1 MKRILALMVLVLIS
15 PYTHSSGSEATV
27 GDFGTNQQAET
38 ITTTTETTVNQEGM
52 PVTTAVAPATPTYQT
67 DTCIVTSG
75 SGVQTLQIGI
85 STSKMK
91 IDENCERL
99 KLSRQL
105 SSLGLKVA
113 ATSIMCQ
120 DPRVWW
126 AMRNAQTPCPIK
138 GKIGD
143 EALEYYVKN
152 PEYVPDRPVV
162 VKSDKCGGKRLRYD
176 GIKRKYVHDNECNKQ

>member
-1 MKRILALMVLVLIS
+1 MKRLLIASLVLVATPSLS
-15 PYTHSSGSEATV
+15 SEATV

-52 PVTTAVAPATPTYQT
+52 PVTTAVAPSTPTYQT

-113 ATSIMCQ
+113 ATSVMCQ

-138 GKIGD
+138 GLIGD
-143 EALEYYVKN
+143 EALEYYTEH
-152 PEYVPDRPVV
+152 PEFVPVAPVIV
-162 VKSDKCGGKRLRYD
+162 TKDSECRGKRLRYD
-176 GIKRKYVHDNECNKQ
+176 PLKRKHVYDNDCNKQ

>member
-1 MKRILALMVLVLIS
+1 MYSLLLLVLLV
-15 PYTHSSGSEATV
+15 SSSSLASEATV
-27 GDFGTNQQAET
+27 GDFGTNQQADT

-52 PVTTAVAPATPTYQT
+52 PVTTAVAPSTPTYQA

-91 IDENCERL
+91 VDINCERL

-113 ATSIMCQ
+113 ATSILCQ
-120 DPRVWW
+120 DARVWW

-138 GKIGD
+138 GKIGE
-143 EALEYYVKN
+143 EALEYYKKH
-152 PEYVPDRPVV
+152 PDLVRVAPVV
-162 VKSDKCGGKRLRYD
+162 VTKDSECERKRLRYD
-176 GIKRKYVHDNECNKQ
+176 SIKRKHVYDNDCDKQ

>member
-1 MKRILALMVLVLIS
+1 MKRLLTWSLALVAIPALS
-15 PYTHSSGSEATV
+15 SEATV

-52 PVTTAVAPATPTYQT
+52 PVTTAVAPSTPTYQT

-138 GKIGD
+138 GLIGD
-143 EALEYYVKN
+143 EALEYYTEH
-152 PEYVPDRPVV
+152 PEYVPVAPVV
-162 VKSDKCGGKRLRYD
+162 VTKDSECTGKRLRYD
-176 GIKRKYVHDNECNKQ
+176 FTKRKYVSNNECNN

>member
-1 MKRILALMVLVLIS
+1 MKIKLMCCLILIS
-15 PYTHSSGSEATV
+15 PFTQASEATV

-52 PVTTAVAPATPTYQT
+52 PVTTAVAPSTPTYQA
-67 DTCIVTSG
+67 DTCIITSG

-91 IDENCERL
+91 TDENCERL

-113 ATSIMCQ
+113 ATSVLCQ

-138 GKIGD
+138 GLIGD
-143 EALEYYVKN
+143 EALEYYSNN
-152 PEYVPDRPVV
+152 PQFVPVAPVIV
-162 VKSDKCGGKRLRYD
+162 TKDSECERKRLRYD
-176 GIKRKYVHDNECNKQ
+176 PLKRKHVYDNDCDKQ